1 MPLTEI
7 ADNLARLLDKEAEIY
22 EKLLEIS
29 ERKTKIIVESKVA
42 ELESIVKEEQDH
54 IAEIAKLEE
63 ERESLVQSAAESTG
77 KDAKELNITEL
88 VSMLPDDEAAKLK
101 NSSRNISMILNNLK
115 NINEINGK
123 LIKNALEY
131 INFSINLLSGSSV
144 SVSNYENTG
153 DLKGQKSRSMFD
165 LKL

>member
-1 MPLTEI
+1 MTLKEI
-7 ADNLARLLDKEAEIY
+7 ADSLSKVLDKEAEIY
-22 EKLLEIS
+22 EKLLKIS
-29 ERKTKIIVESKVA
+29 EHKTKVIVENKVA
-42 ELESIVKEEQDH
+42 ELEALVKEEQNH

-77 KDAKELNITEL
+77 KDSESLNITEL
-88 VSMLPDDEAAKLK
+88 AAMLPDNEAAKLR
-101 NSSRNISMILNNLK
+101 NSSRNISIILESLK
-115 NINEINGK
+115 NINELNGK

-153 DLKGQKSRSMFD
+153 NIDGQKSRSMFD